1 MPVSARF
8 CLSQL
13 FAFVLLP
20 VWFLSGTALAG
31 DVAGLY
37 EVDRLVVGQ
46 EGEERNTALAD
57 ALAILIERVG
67 GKKGIVEASGLTPTL
82 KQAKDYVERFEYIPL
97 DNVPT
102 ESGNARP
109 QTDHAPETESDR
121 PASAEPVY
129 RYRLHIL
136 FDKSSIERLLEA
148 HQVPIWGRLRPT
160 VVVWLAVDDGVH
172 RYTVAPDNAEGLDK
186 TLAEVGIRRGLPI
199 ILPLMDLEEQARIG
213 FSDIWGDF
221 ADGIR
226 AASSRYRAGAELVG
240 RAYRQDGVWSLRW
253 SLYSE
258 SQADHWEGRDV
269 SLEAGLTQALDQA
282 ADRLGD
288 LYARSADQV
297 EDRRV
302 EMEVS
307 DVTDI
312 SGYARL
318 LAYLQSLELISDVV
332 VAKVQADKVTFDL
345 RLKREPRFLR
355 RAIEFDDTLGPATTE
370 DAGVIMTDGTKDV
383 LSYRL
388 LQ

>member
-1 MPVSARF
+1 MTVSVRS
-8 CLSQL
+8 CLSQI
-13 FAFVLLP
+13 FAFFLL
-20 VWFLSGTALAG
+20 VSVSGGNVFAG
-31 DVAGLY
+31 DVEGLY

-46 EGEERNTALAD
+46 EADERNAALSD

-67 GKKGIVEASGLTPTL
+67 GKKGIVEPSGLTPTL

-97 DNVPT
+97 DNVPAEPGT
-102 ESGNARP
+102 TQP
-109 QTDHAPETESDR
+109 QTDRAGREVGSDNPEPAAP
-121 PASAEPVY
+121 VF

-160 VVVWLAVDDGVH
+160 LIVWLAVDDGV
-172 RYTVAPDNAEGLDK
+172 RRFTVAPDNAEGLDK
-186 TLAEVGIRRGLPI
+186 TLADVGIRRGLPI

-221 ADGIR
+221 ADNIR

-258 SQADHWEGRDV
+258 AQADHWEGRDV
-269 SLEAGLTQALDQA
+269 SLDAGLAQALDQA

-297 EDRRV
+297 EDKHV

-307 DVTDI
+307 DVNDI

-318 LAYLQSLELISDVV
+318 LAYLQSLELIGDVV
-332 VAKVQADKVTFDL
+332 VAKVQADRVTFDL
-345 RLKREPRFLR
+345 HLKRESRMLR
-355 RAIEFDDTLGPATTE
+355 KAIEFDDTLGPATTE
-370 DAGVIMTDGTKDV
+370 DAGVLMSDGSKDI
-383 LSYRL
+383 LRYRL